1 MWVAEN
7 TRAGK
12 STSVL
17 FSSKMRA
24 DSHWVHVTDM
34 KETEDTAAKIMRPS
48 KSSSITGSVVDQWWS
63 GEANPWWM
71 SVKLQGARL
80 WAQVLLKVSSDS
92 LVRNIHMDV
101 LPLNYPI
108 SVCQIYIYMSVWE
121 RECVCICTCVNMLF
135 PVTIQP
141 FHVSSDPGE
150 NTTVQTVSADK
161 KHQILAHSAVPCRF
175 LIEKENYS
183 LSSQQICYF
192 YKTVLLIAIAYVSVM
207 FYCVSK

>member
-1 MWVAEN
+1 MHVCLFLRPSVLLGYLFSSGCSKQKISLYFNFSVATKKMWVAEN

-92 LVRNIHMDV
+92 LVRNIHIDV

-121 RECVCICTCVNMLF
+121 RECVCICACVNMLF
-135 PVTIQP
+135 PVI
-141 FHVSSDPGE
+141 
-150 NTTVQTVSADK
+150 N
-161 KHQILAHSAVPCRF
+161 
-175 LIEKENYS
+175 NYS
-183 LSSQQICYF
+183 AFPCF
-192 YKTVLLIAIAYVSVM
+192 
-207 FYCVSK
+207 